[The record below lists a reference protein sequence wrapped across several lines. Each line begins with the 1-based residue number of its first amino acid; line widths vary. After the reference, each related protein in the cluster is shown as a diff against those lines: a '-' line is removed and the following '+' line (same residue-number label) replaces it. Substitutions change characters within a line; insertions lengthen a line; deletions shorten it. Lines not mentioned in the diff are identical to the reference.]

1 MTTSVR
7 ECVRCSAITTKGTR
21 CTRRT
26 CIYPGECYQHFQQHN
41 GLKLAPSSIPN
52 SGLGL
57 VTIRSFQA
65 NRKIADYTGDIV
77 PDTDW
82 ASDPSDYAAAYDA
95 THTIDGRSTQSGIA
109 RYSNDCRTADR
120 LAGRCRGN
128 NARLRITRQK
138 NVILESKGRI
148 AANTEVFNSYGN
160 YYWN

>member
-57 VTIRSFQA
+57 FTTRAFPE

-77 PDTDW
+77 LDTDW
-82 ASDPSDYAAAYDA
+82 DLNPSDYGAKYDA

-138 NVILESKGRI
+138 NVILESKSRI
-148 AANTEVFNSYGN
+148 PANTEVFNSYGKD
-160 YYWN
+160 YWV